1 VKKTYHIVTRAARE
15 SAAVIEQF
23 CQANGQILL
32 PIVNL
37 IQNASQVVETVI
49 HEVGHQMLEQVLVLS
64 AEQVAGARTPG
75 KASGDIRHHGSQ
87 PGCVQLADRK
97 VKVKRPRLR
106 HKTEGEVKVPAYEA
120 LRQDRGL
127 GQHMLGAL
135 LRGVSTREY
144 QEVLPQMAETVGVSR
159 SAISRKAVEASA
171 EQLKHLQER
180 RWENVEILV
189 IYIDGRRFGEHHILS
204 AVGVDTEGKK
214 HILGIESGA
223 TENAASVKRLLT
235 RVRDQGL
242 PTDRKYLF
250 VIDGAKALRAAIEE
264 VFGGDQPVQRCRNHK
279 LRNVVDELPK
289 EQQGQALNLMRA
301 AWKVKT
307 AEEGEKRLEQL
318 ARFLERDHESA
329 ARSLREGMKE
339 MFTLQRLKIP
349 ESLHKCLAT
358 TNIIESPQGGVERR
372 THNVTRW
379 RDADMVQRW
388 VASAWLLTEKHFRR
402 IDGHADLWALAAVLG
417 RETKSTTQPSKEK
430 VA

>member
-1 VKKTYHIVTRAARE
+1 MKKTYHIVTRAARE

-49 HEVGHQMLEQVLVLS
+49 HEIGHQMLEQLLVLS

-75 KASGDIRHHGSQ
+75 KTSGDIRHHGSQ

-171 EQLKHLQER
+171 EQLKQVQER

-189 IYIDGRRFGEHHILS
+189 IYIDGQRFGERHILS
-204 AVGVDTEGKK
+204 AVGVDAEGKK
-214 HILGIESGA
+214 HIPGLHLRKPGIIPKQVRNR
-223 TENAASVKRLLT
+223 TE
-235 RVRDQGL
+235 
-242 PTDRKYLF
+242 
-250 VIDGAKALRAAIEE
+250 
-264 VFGGDQPVQRCRNHK
+264 
-279 LRNVVDELPK
+279 
-289 EQQGQALNLMRA
+289 
-301 AWKVKT
+301 
-307 AEEGEKRLEQL
+307 
-318 ARFLERDHESA
+318 
-329 ARSLREGMKE
+329 
-339 MFTLQRLKIP
+339 
-349 ESLHKCLAT
+349 
-358 TNIIESPQGGVERR
+358 
-372 THNVTRW
+372 
-379 RDADMVQRW
+379 
-388 VASAWLLTEKHFRR
+388 
-402 IDGHADLWALAAVLG
+402 
-417 RETKSTTQPSKEK
+417 PSSSHMD
-430 VA
+430 